1 MKIAL
6 LFTGQLRTY
15 NMTKD
20 FIKKSII
27 DKYDTD
33 VFLSIDTNNRVQ
45 LSQKYNK
52 NDLTEDTINDV
63 IKFYNPIDYFIT
75 DNNNYNLVVDQF
87 INSFD
92 FNKIKQYESKIIL
105 YLIFQQYYIVHQ
117 AYKLLEKHINLNSTK
132 YDLIIRLRFD
142 QLLWNDNIHHIIDEL
157 EKNNSVNG
165 LTVYDKLTINNN
177 ILYNQNNINLLSS
190 IPDHKINFDNPSDNT
205 IYVMDYREYF
215 TYKCVNDYFWIHS
228 HDLIKTMGS
237 FYNSFVDL
245 LNDCLETFFPDK
257 GGLIEHLFYKYLTN
271 NNINIKKTII
281 KGSVI
286 REYT

>member
-33 VFLSIDTNNRVQ
+33 VFLSIDTNNRIQ
-45 LSQKYNK
+45 LSHKYNK
-52 NDLTEDTINDV
+52 NDLTQDTINDV

-75 DNNNYNLVVDQF
+75 DNNNYNLEVDQF
-87 INSFD
+87 INSID
-92 FNKIKQYESKIIL
+92 INKIIQYESQIIL
-105 YLIFQQYYIVHQ
+105 NIIFKQYYIVHH
-117 AYKLLEKHINLNSTK
+117 AYKLLEKHINLTSTK
-132 YDLIIRLRFD
+132 YDLIIRIRFD
-142 QLLWNDNIHHIIDEL
+142 QLLWNDDINYIINTLD
-157 EKNNSVNG
+157 KNNNSISD
-165 LTVYDKLTINNN
+165 YDKSTINNN
-177 ILYNQNNINLLSS
+177 ISYNQNNINLLNT
-190 IPDHKINFDNPSDNT
+190 ITDYKINFDNPLDNT
-205 IYVMDYREYF
+205 IYVINYGEYF
-215 TYKCVNDYFWIHS
+215 TYKIVNDYFWLHS

-237 FYNSFVDL
+237 FYESFIDL

-271 NNINIKKTII
+271 NNINIKRTIV

-286 REYT
+286 REYI